1 MYKALQSQSFMRN
14 PAPILSVLREEGAL
28 VQTKIPILGRVWF
41 TTNQSA
47 SAEVLK
53 DRERFSV
60 KKADGQVVGL
70 SWWMPKLLKRLT
82 SNMLSSD
89 EPEHTRLRSAVD
101 HAFQRRAISEMA
113 SMIDGLAAKQ
123 MGVLFAQGGS
133 VDLVA
138 GFARPFPL
146 AVICELLGLP
156 EQDRTKFSEWAS
168 GITSVNGIFSFL
180 FAINRLRPLTRYIEA
195 RIAHE
200 KNHGGVGLIH
210 ELIHNTDA
218 DLSDDEIM
226 AMIFLLLLAG
236 HETTTHLIAGGA
248 YALFE
253 NPDQLDLLRKN
264 PELIDLAVEEILRF
278 VSPVQMTKPR
288 FVRQDC
294 DVQGVALRAGDL
306 VMPLLIAAN
315 FDPAVFDA
323 PEKMDITRKPNRH
336 MEFGTGIHFCLG
348 HQLARLEMKAA
359 LNVLFLGER
368 PISPDIALDRVRWN
382 ARLGLR
388 SLKELQVRQ

>member
-53 DRERFSV
+53 NQERFSV
-60 KKADGQVVGL
+60 KKKNGQVVGL

-82 SNMLSSD
+82 ANMLSSD

-101 HAFQRRAISEMA
+101 HAFQRRAISDMA
-113 SMIDGLAAKQ
+113 PMIEGLAAKQ
-123 MGVLFAQGGS
+123 IAVLFAQGGS

-168 GITSVNGIFSFL
+168 GITAVSGILSFL

-195 RIAHE
+195 RIVHE

-388 SLKELQVRQ
+388 SLKELHVRQ

>member
-53 DRERFSV
+53 NQERFSV
-60 KKADGQVVGL
+60 KKKNGQVVGL

-82 SNMLSSD
+82 ANMLSSD

-101 HAFQRRAISEMA
+101 HAFQRRAISDMA
-113 SMIDGLAAKQ
+113 SMIEGLAAKQ
-123 MGVLFAQGGS
+123 MAVLFAQGGS

-156 EQDRTKFSEWAS
+156 EQDRMKFSEWAS
-168 GITSVNGIFSFL
+168 GITAVNGILSFL

-210 ELIHNTDA
+210 ELIHNNDA
-218 DLSDDEIM
+218 DLSDDELM

-368 PISPDIALDRVRWN
+368 PISPDTALDRVRWN

-388 SLKELQVRQ
+388 SLKELHVRQ